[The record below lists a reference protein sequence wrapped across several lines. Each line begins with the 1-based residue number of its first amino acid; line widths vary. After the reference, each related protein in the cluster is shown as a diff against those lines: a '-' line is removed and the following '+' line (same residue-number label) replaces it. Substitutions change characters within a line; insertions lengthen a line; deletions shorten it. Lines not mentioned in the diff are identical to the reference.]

1 MTTLTI
7 TPDIAKKRMKLAGRI
22 AAGEKVAVTV
32 KGFGSRPTA
41 TTRLRVLFAHNII
54 AQFPLPPA
62 EGEQIVGWTVSG
74 EDLTAVLNLN
84 TVQAEK
90 FARVHAVN
98 CLFILDDVSDG
109 VRQLYAT
116 EDMEILRWIKTPDT
130 DVPVNLDDFP
140 KMLEE
145 VRAEIN
151 DFKTEMANRANEYE
165 TSLSSAWNTYRN
177 SLNGSIQQFTSTVMS
192 AVNNKADAQTVNS
205 HVQRSDNPH
214 NVTKSQVGL
223 GNVDNTSDASK
234 PVSNFQ
240 RQAIETAVSEVRQA
254 VVSEANRAGGR
265 EREIA
270 NSVDAERRRASAE
283 EEKLDLAIR
292 TEKNERDGDV
302 AALRALIAAVD
313 GMKRVIADSLPD
325 PGEEYA
331 DKIYMI
337 PSSNPGERNVKDEF
351 MCFYTSS
358 EGWQWE
364 QIGSTAID
372 IDAKQDKLYTQG
384 EQSVWSFSTESTGS
398 EIEAFMAAAGN
409 YSVSESAVGG
419 GWMYSVTGYDTSVY
433 YVAIVVRTQK
443 STTVDFYVFD
453 QTETELYGQ
462 IRATYAAVPTNI
474 PAQVDTT
481 PVHDSGRLVT
491 SGGTWSAIWGTLS
504 AIPHALTSVY
514 HWAKS
519 CFASPAAIAPK
530 FDLGGTYAVGDI
542 RIEVDVDGATGLLY
556 RCKKGYTSS
565 GQESNYPSADPEHW
579 EEVDVNTLLAG
590 KLGNTGTQT
599 LSNGLLWV
607 KNGGM
612 DIGDYGPELPL
623 RFTAINGVTRLSM
636 VGGELWYG
644 RVDQG
649 DPDASWWWPGFGQIE
664 KQLARISNI
673 YTAIQQIAPA
683 WVSGTSYAQ
692 NALVSHNGVVYR
704 CKANT
709 VSPHTATP
717 DADTTHWEAKKVSEL
732 FLLLTGGTMTGTLT
746 AQRFEAPNGANGGL
760 RLHYADY
767 NATIYYHGASGVYI
781 GVKQGTSGTY
791 YIHFQDKGGTLAL
804 LSDTMR
810 FSTAVSYAVGDVV
823 FYNGAFYRCTTA
835 HTAGAWNASHFAE
848 VIGGLSTGTPTAP
861 TPTASDDS
869 TKIATTAFVKTAVAG
884 VTPNLDYVMRVDPET
899 GGIYYT
905 TPDTNA

>member
-41 TTRLRVLFAHNII
+41 TTRLRVLFAHNIS

-90 FARVHAVN
+90 FTRVHAVN

-151 DFKTEMANRANEYE
+151 DFKSEMANRANEYE
-165 TSLSSAWNTYRN
+165 TALSSAWNTYRN
-177 SLNGSIQQFTSTVMS
+177 SLNVSIQQFTSTVMS

-223 GNVDNTSDASK
+223 GNVDNTSDVSK
-234 PVSNFQ
+234 PVSNLQ

-254 VVSEANRAGGR
+254 VNSEANRADGR

-270 NSVDAERRRASAE
+270 NLVDAERRRASTE

-292 TEKNERDGDV
+292 TEKEERDGDV
-302 AALRALIAAVD
+302 AALRALIAAD
-313 GMKRVIADSLPD
+313 L
-325 PGEEYA
+325 
-331 DKIYMI
+331 
-337 PSSNPGERNVKDEF
+337 
-351 MCFYTSS
+351 
-358 EGWQWE
+358 
-364 QIGSTAID
+364 
-372 IDAKQDKLYTQG
+372 DAKQDKLYTQG

-409 YSVSESAVGG
+409 YSVSESEVGG

-433 YVAIVVRTQK
+433 YVATVVSTRK
-443 STTVDFYVFD
+443 STTVDFHVFD
-453 QTETELYGQ
+453 HTETELYGQ

-481 PVHDSGRLVT
+481 PVHDSGRLAT
-491 SGGTWSAIWGTLS
+491 SGGIWSALWG
-504 AIPHALTSVY
+504 ALT
-514 HWAKS
+514 AL
-519 CFASPAAIAPK
+519 PAGISS
-530 FDLGGTYAVGDI
+530 
-542 RIEVDVDGATGLLY
+542 LY
-556 RCKKGYTSS
+556 DWCVT
-565 GQESNYPSADPEHW
+565 Q
-579 EEVDVNTLLAG
+579 LAG
-590 KLGNTGTQT
+590 KLGNTGDQT
-599 LSNGLLWV
+599 LSGSLIINKDAPDGDVWLQTKRGEQIGVGLAFGGFRNDEYFQSLPYANGILALLS
-607 KNGGM
+607 
-612 DIGDYGPELPL
+612 DIYS
-623 RFTAINGVTRLSM
+623 AI
-636 VGGELWYG
+636 E
-644 RVDQG
+644 
-649 DPDASWWWPGFGQIE
+649 
-664 KQLARISNI
+664 
-673 YTAIQQIAPA
+673 QIAPA
-683 WVSGTSYAQ
+683 FTRKEYVLYELCTY
-692 NALVSHNGVVYR
+692 NGVVYR
-704 CKANT
+704 CMSAYT
-709 VSPHTATP
+709 VDLTSPKP
-717 DADTTHWEAKKVSEL
+717 DSDTTHWEAKKVSDL
-732 FLLLTGGTMTGTLT
+732 FLLRTGGKMTGDITFDTGMTKILSD
-746 AQRFEAPNGANGGL
+746 PSGL
-760 RLHYADY
+760 RIFDSDGNHIWSFYDSG
-767 NATIYYHGASGVYI
+767 ATTVARLG
-781 GVKQGTSGTY
+781 
-791 YIHFQDKGGTLAL
+791 DLAL
-804 LSDTMR
+804 LAPLASP
-810 FSTAVSYAVGDVV
+810 
-823 FYNGAFYRCTTA
+823 AF
-835 HTAGAWNASHFAE
+835 
-848 VIGGLSTGTPTAP
+848 TGTPTAP
-861 TPTASDDS
+861 TPASDDNS
-869 TKIATTAFVKTAVAG
+869 TKVATTAFVKAAVEG

>member
-177 SLNGSIQQFTSTVMS
+177 SLNGAIQQFTSTVMN
-192 AVNNKADAQTVNS
+192 AVNDKADAQTVNS

-223 GNVDNTSDASK
+223 GNVDNTSDMSK
-234 PVSNFQ
+234 PVSNLQ
-240 RQAIETAVSEVRQA
+240 RQAIETAKSEVRQA
-254 VVSEANRAGGR
+254 VNLEATRADGR

-270 NSVDAERRRASAE
+270 NSVDAERRRASTE

-292 TEKNERDGDV
+292 TEKEERDGDV
-302 AALRALIAAVD
+302 AALRTDLD
-313 GMKRVIADSLPD
+313 
-325 PGEEYA
+325 
-331 DKIYMI
+331 
-337 PSSNPGERNVKDEF
+337 
-351 MCFYTSS
+351 T
-358 EGWQWE
+358 
-364 QIGSTAID
+364 
-372 IDAKQDKLYTQG
+372 KQDNLYTLG
-384 EQSVWSFSTESTGS
+384 EQSAWSFSTESTGS

-433 YVAIVVRTQK
+433 YVATVVRTRK

-462 IRATYAAVPTNI
+462 IRATYAAVHTNI

-491 SGGTWSAIWGTLS
+491 SGGIWSALWGSLT
-504 AIPHALTSVY
+504 ALLPGISSLYDWV
-514 HWAKS
+514 KFF
-519 CFASPAAIAPK
+519 FARPIAIAPK
-530 FDLGGTYAVGDI
+530 WDADHDYHVGDVC
-542 RIEVDVDGATGLLY
+542 IESELIGSSGLLY
-556 RCKKGYTSS
+556 RCIKAYRTDS
-565 GQESNYPSADPEHW
+565 ESNGPSLDTEHW
-579 EEVDVNTLLAG
+579 EEVDVKDLLDG
-590 KLGNTGTQT
+590 KASKTE
-599 LSNGLLWV
+599 V
-607 KNGGM
+607 E
-612 DIGDYGPELPL
+612 ELARRGYL
-623 RFTAINGVTRLSM
+623 MRDENGV
-636 VGGELWYG
+636 
-644 RVDQG
+644 
-649 DPDASWWWPGFGQIE
+649 
-664 KQLARISNI
+664 
-673 YTAIQQIAPA
+673 
-683 WVSGTSYAQ
+683 
-692 NALVSHNGVVYR
+692 
-704 CKANT
+704 
-709 VSPHTATP
+709 
-717 DADTTHWEAKKVSEL
+717 
-732 FLLLTGGTMTGTLT
+732 
-746 AQRFEAPNGANGGL
+746 
-760 RLHYADY
+760 
-767 NATIYYHGASGVYI
+767 
-781 GVKQGTSGTY
+781 
-791 YIHFQDKGGTLAL
+791 
-804 LSDTMR
+804 
-810 FSTAVSYAVGDVV
+810 YAV
-823 FYNGAFYRCTTA
+823 F
-835 HTAGAWNASHFAE
+835 
-848 VIGGLSTGTPTAP
+848 
-861 TPTASDDS
+861 
-869 TKIATTAFVKTAVAG
+869 
-884 VTPNLDYVMRVDPET
+884 
-899 GGIYYT
+899 
-905 TPDTNA
+905 PD

>member
-90 FARVHAVN
+90 FTRVHAVN

-151 DFKTEMANRANEYE
+151 NFKSEMANRANEYE

-177 SLNGSIQQFTSTVMS
+177 SLNVSIQQFTNTVMS

-223 GNVDNTSDASK
+223 GNVDNTSDMSK
-234 PVSNFQ
+234 PVSNLQ
-240 RQAIETAVSEVRQA
+240 KQAIETAVSEVRRA
-254 VVSEANRAGGR
+254 VDSEANRADGR
-265 EREIA
+265 ERAIA
-270 NSVDAERRRASAE
+270 NSVDAERRRASTE

-292 TEKNERDGDV
+292 TEKEERDGDV

-372 IDAKQDKLYTQG
+372 LDAKQDKLYTQG
-384 EQSVWSFSTESTGS
+384 GQSVWSFSTESTGS
-398 EIEAFMAAAGN
+398 KIEAFMAASGN
-409 YSVSESAVGG
+409 YSVSESEVGG

-433 YVAIVVRTQK
+433 YVATVVRTQK
-443 STTVDFYVFD
+443 STNIDFYVFD

-481 PVHDSGRLVT
+481 PVHDSGRLVI
-491 SGGTWSAIWGTLS
+491 SGGIWSMIWGALTALPAGISSLYDWCVAQLALKYAKPADGIPKTDLSESVQTSLGKADTALQTAPVTSVNNKTGAVTLS
-504 AIPHALTSVY
+504 AS
-514 HWAKS
+514 
-519 CFASPAAIAPK
+519 
-530 FDLGGTYAVGDI
+530 DVG
-542 RIEVDVDGATGLLY
+542 A
-556 RCKKGYTSS
+556 
-565 GQESNYPSADPEHW
+565 
-579 EEVDVNTLLAG
+579 
-590 KLGNTGTQT
+590 LGNTGDQILRGRLIIDSGGPDGDVWLQT
-599 LSNGLLWV
+599 KRGEQNGLALAL
-607 KNGGM
+607 GGFVI
-612 DIGDYGPELPL
+612 DGHFLELP
-623 RFTAINGVTRLSM
+623 
-636 VGGELWYG
+636 Y
-644 RVDQG
+644 
-649 DPDASWWWPGFGQIE
+649 ASGT
-664 KQLARISNI
+664 LALLADI
-673 YTAIQQIAPA
+673 YAAIQQIAPA
-683 WVSGTSYAQ
+683 FAAKAYVLNELCTY
-692 NALVSHNGVVYR
+692 NGVVYR
-704 CKANT
+704 CKSAY
-709 VSPHTATP
+709 TAEIYNPKP
-717 DADTTHWEAKKVSEL
+717 DRDTTHWEAKKVSEL
-732 FLLLTGGTMTGTLT
+732 FLPLTGGTMTGDIIFDGGRILT
-746 AQRFEAPNGANGGL
+746 DPSGL
-760 RLHYADY
+760 RIFDSSDHYW
-767 NATIYYHGASGVYI
+767 
-781 GVKQGTSGTY
+781 
-791 YIHFQDKGGTLAL
+791 
-804 LSDTMR
+804 
-810 FSTAVSYAVGDVV
+810 
-823 FYNGAFYRCTTA
+823 AFYEDRENTVA
-835 HTAGAWNASHFAE
+835 RLGDIVRLAPLASPAF
-848 VIGGLSTGTPTAP
+848 TGTPTAP
-861 TPTASDDS
+861 TPTADDNS
-869 TKIATTAFVKTAVAG
+869 TRVATTAFVKTAVEG